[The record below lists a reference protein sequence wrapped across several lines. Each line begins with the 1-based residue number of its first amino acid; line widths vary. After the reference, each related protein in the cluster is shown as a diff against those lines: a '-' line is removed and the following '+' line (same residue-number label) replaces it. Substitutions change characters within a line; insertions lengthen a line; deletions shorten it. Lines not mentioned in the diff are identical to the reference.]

1 MKYLF
6 LDVDGTLI
14 DYKTKLPASAKK
26 AVEQAPK
33 NGHKII
39 ICTGCSRCE
48 EIWI

>member
-26 AVEQAPK
+26 AVEQAQK
-33 NGHKII
+33 NGHTRLLFVQDVVDVK
-39 ICTGCSRCE
+39 
-48 EIWI
+48 